1 MDNPLVLSIGIH
13 KEIAKE
19 LGISNRYIGKWL
31 SWYTRKSKYYNNHEE
46 GLAKLDLK
54 GIQRGIVTEQE
65 ARNVSSKIDR
75 WLKKKED

>member
-1 MDNPLVLSIGIH
+1 MDNSLILSIGIH

-19 LGISNRYIGKWL
+19 LGISNYRCIGKWL

-75 WLKKKED
+75 